1 MILRTILGGIVAA
14 ALAVSVASA
23 ADQPR
28 KRWKMHSAFGSQ
40 VDILGPA
47 GLRIADNIT
56 KLSGDSIRVK
66 FFEPG
71 ALVPG
76 IQYFDAVSS
85 GSLPIAYGS
94 PGYNIGQESALAF
107 FAAVPFGPGFAEY
120 NAWVFHAGGQE
131 LLDEIYAKYNIKAV
145 LCSMIPPESSGWFK
159 HEIKSL
165 DDLKGLKMRFF
176 GLGARVMEKVGVST
190 QLLAGGDIY
199 PALELG
205 SIDATE
211 FSMPSI
217 DESFGFY
224 QIAKHYYFPGWH
236 QPSSYGEIAINMD
249 EWNSLSELQ
258 HLVIDTVCKANIT
271 YEFSEAE
278 SLQGA
283 AMGRMEKDHGVR
295 VHRWSDETIDTLR
308 GHWASVAEE
317 MAAADPMFK
326 RVWEHYSAFRE
337 THKTWRTRG
346 YLR

>member
-145 LCSMIPPESSGWFK
+145 LCSMIPPNPPAGSS
-159 HEIKSL
+159 
-165 DDLKGLKMRFF
+165 MR
-176 GLGARVMEKVGVST
+176 LRA
-190 QLLAGGDIY
+190 
-199 PALELG
+199 
-205 SIDATE
+205 
-211 FSMPSI
+211 SMISR
-217 DESFGFY
+217 
-224 QIAKHYYFPGWH
+224 A
-236 QPSSYGEIAINMD
+236 
-249 EWNSLSELQ
+249 
-258 HLVIDTVCKANIT
+258 
-271 YEFSEAE
+271 
-278 SLQGA
+278 
-283 AMGRMEKDHGVR
+283 
-295 VHRWSDETIDTLR
+295 
-308 GHWASVAEE
+308 
-317 MAAADPMFK
+317 
-326 RVWEHYSAFRE
+326 
-337 THKTWRTRG
+337 
-346 YLR
+346 